1 MKYIIHAITHRYHP
15 TIQIRFVG
23 ELLTSLTGSM
33 LAPFLLLY
41 LHDKLGGSVLL
52 PMIIVGLQPLTDIF
66 ITMVSGGIADRIG
79 RRPVILFALLLQIV
93 AISGFIVAESVWA
106 FALLYMLNGAGRSLY
121 IPAQRAQIADLVTEQ
136 QRAEVFS
143 VLSTIGYAG
152 QIAGPILGL
161 LLFHFHSAAVFGL
174 EAMSLTAYLLL
185 FWWKGAESLPTR
197 SATSGATAV
206 SRPAFS
212 LPRFLRENRA
222 VLGLMV
228 STLPISFFY
237 SQTETNL
244 RIHLQQTFTDHLA
257 IIASLATAHAILI
270 ILLQIWLVKRT
281 ETLPIKRILLIAGIS
296 YLTAA
301 LLLGYSHSFVLL
313 LVAQLAM
320 TIGEVIGLT
329 HLLNYVAAL
338 APPEKRGLYFSLY
351 GMHWDISRTVGPV
364 TGGWILTQSGG
375 QALFTLCALLL
386 AAGVVAH
393 HLVITWISRSH
404 KDGDETNSKLYLPN
418 QG

>member
-1 MKYIIHAITHRYHP
+1 MKHIIHAYTHRYHP
-15 TIQIRFVG
+15 TIQIRFAG
-23 ELLTSLTGSM
+23 ELLTSVTGSM

-41 LHDKLGGSVLL
+41 LHDKLGGSVML
-52 PMIIVGLQPLTDIF
+52 PMLIVGLQPLTDIF
-66 ITMVSGGIADRIG
+66 ITMISGGIADRIG

-93 AISGFIVAESVWA
+93 AISGFIAAESVWA

-121 IPAQRAQIADLVTEQ
+121 IPAQRAQIADLVDEK
-136 QRAEVFS
+136 QRVEVFS
-143 VLSTIGYAG
+143 ILSTIGYAG

-161 LLFHFHSAAVFGL
+161 LLFHFHSAAVFAL
-174 EAMSLTAYLLL
+174 EALSLTVYLLL
-185 FWWKGAESLPTR
+185 FWWKGTESLPLS
-197 SATSGATAV
+197 SAASRAA
-206 SRPAFS
+206 SAARPAFS
-212 LPRFLRENRA
+212 LSRFLRENRA
-222 VLGLMV
+222 VLALMV

-237 SQTETNL
+237 AQTETNL
-244 RIHLQQTFTDHLA
+244 RIHLQRTFPDYLT
-257 IIASLATAHAILI
+257 IIASLATAHAIMI

-281 ETLPIKRILLIAGIS
+281 ESFPIKRILLIAGIS
-296 YLTAA
+296 YFTAA
-301 LLLGYSHSFVLL
+301 LLLGFAHSFALL
-313 LVAQLAM
+313 LAAQFAM

-364 TGGWILTQSGG
+364 LGGWMLTHSGG

-386 AAGVVAH
+386 GAGMVAH
-393 HLVITWISRSH
+393 QLVIHWITRSH
-404 KDGDETNSKLYLPN
+404 SARKETDASNYLPY